1 MVFLPDIS
9 STAALL
15 ADPTRAQMLTQLLS
29 GPAFTAGELAREADV
44 SPQTASNHLS
54 RLLGAGL
61 VQVESQGRHRYF
73 RLANRDVAQLLEA
86 LIAFEHQKIR
96 LPVPRTPA
104 RLRFARRC
112 YDHLAGELGVLLLDT
127 LRQKQ
132 WVTEHEGGL
141 TLASTGEMWLA
152 SLGIDIQTFRGK
164 RRPLIRPC
172 LDWSERRPHLAGAV
186 GAALLNQFLER
197 RWLVV
202 GQHRELHLTTA
213 GQRQFEQDLGLRLQ
227 AAVGRDQES

>member
-1 MVFLPDIS
+1 MVLFPDIS
-9 STAALL
+9 GTAALL

-29 GPAFTAGELAREADV
+29 GQSFTAGELAREADV
-44 SPQTASNHLS
+44 SPQTASNHLT
-54 RLLGAGL
+54 RLLAAGL
-61 VQVESQGRHRYF
+61 VQVEPQGRHRYF

-86 LIAFEHQKIR
+86 LIAFEQQKIR
-96 LPVPRTPA
+96 LPVSRTPA

-112 YDHLAGELGVLLLDT
+112 YDHLAGELGVLLLDA

-132 WVTEHEGGL
+132 WVMEHEGGL
-141 TLASTGEMWLA
+141 TLASTGERWMA
-152 SLGIDIQTFRGK
+152 SLGIDIQTIRGK
-164 RRPLIRPC
+164 RRPLVRPC

-213 GQRQFEQDLGLRLQ
+213 GQQQFEQNLDLRLQ
-227 AAVGRDQES
+227 SAVGREQEE